1 MKLLYRLTPHSR
13 LSRNPLF
20 VLETRRVRWGCDV
33 DVLLRS
39 TWRWLL
45 LICGLIL
52 ALWLLVLVGS
62 VIGGQSRLA
71 AENALIVVWWM
82 LALSLLAAPALDFVS
97 ISTALGSIHGEITAG
112 RWDLLRLTLLPNP
125 QIVAAKHTAAQVR
138 VWRATMLITALR
150 TATVLIGTLNLLLLA
165 FNDPYFMRGV
175 SFGEWIS
182 LLVLLLTGGVT
193 CAIYLL
199 EPLWRMRALTA
210 LGVAISARTDHAT
223 SAALLGIGAIAVLWI
238 AQIMLLIF
246 LLAGL
251 SMLFLPLGLIE
262 TSLGLA
268 ICTPVAFV
276 ALLIVV
282 VRGFFSIIQTW
293 SLRRAERWV
302 ARIH

>member
-1 MKLLYRLTPHSR
+1 MKLLYRLTPHSH

-20 VLETRRVRWGCDV
+20 DLETRRVRWGCDV

-39 TWRWLL
+39 TQRWLL

-62 VIGGQSRLA
+62 IITRHSGLA

-97 ISTALGSIHGEITAG
+97 ISSALGSIHGEITAG
-112 RWDLLRLTLLPNP
+112 RWDLLRLTLLPNR
-125 QIVAAKHTAAQVR
+125 QIVAAKHAAAQVR

-165 FNDPYFMRGV
+165 FNDSYFMRGV

-182 LLVLLLTGGVT
+182 LLVLLLTGGVV
-193 CAIYLL
+193 CAVYLL

-268 ICTPVAFV
+268 ICTPVVLV

-302 ARIH
+302 ARIN